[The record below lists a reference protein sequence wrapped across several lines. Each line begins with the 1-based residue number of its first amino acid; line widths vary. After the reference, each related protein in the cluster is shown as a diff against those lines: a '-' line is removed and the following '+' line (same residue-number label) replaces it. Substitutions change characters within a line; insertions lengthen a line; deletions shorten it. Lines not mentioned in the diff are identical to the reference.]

1 VMKPKPL
8 IMFMNMLFQQT
19 VIPRPKEPATP
30 AGVGFVPRH
39 FETNYNHE
47 E

>member
-1 VMKPKPL
+1 
-8 IMFMNMLFQQT
+8 

-30 AGVGFVPRH
+30 AGVGYVPRH

-47 E
+47 D